1 MTNDQERF
9 GRLRRDVEKEIR
21 EYVYPRSVASVGLPW
36 NEGQVWSGLAKMRRA
51 LVDPYWAEVQVRET
65 LEEINLGR
73 ASKITCAVVADD
85 REGTLLV
92 WDPAED
98 EFLLAMKVEGDL
110 NSIGVRGDAV
120 GCFLAI

>member
-9 GRLRRDVEKEIR
+9 GRLRQDVEKEIR
-21 EYVYPRSVASVGLPW
+21 EYVYPRSEASVGLPW
-36 NEGQVWSGLAKMRRA
+36 SEGQVWSGLEKMRRA

-65 LEEINLGR
+65 LEQINLGR